1 MKKVFAK
8 KYVYSIPENFIQS
21 SYAGA
26 CAAHQVIEHENMGL
40 GQEGDFRFLY
50 NYDTVQSGCAAAV
63 ESLPDRLSLREVVA
77 SSPAARK
84 YGGF

>member
-1 MKKVFAK
+1 MKKVFTK
-8 KYVYSIPENFIQS
+8 KHVYNIPESFIQS

-40 GQEGDFRFLY
+40 GQGDFRVLY
-50 NYDTVQSGCAAAV
+50 NRDTVQSECAAAV
-63 ESLPDRLSLREVVA
+63 EILPDRLSLREVIA
-77 SSPAARK
+77 SSPATRK